1 MEIVGLKYDY
11 LLLDR
16 FIMSVV
22 RGPDEMGTSSSKAL
36 AKQSGRK
43 RPTA

>member
-1 MEIVGLKYDY
+1 MGIVGLKHDY

-16 FIMSVV
+16 FIMAVV
-22 RGPDEMGTSSSKAL
+22 RSPAEMGTSSSKAL
-36 AKQSGRK
+36 AKQSRRK